1 MVWQPADQ
9 DSKRRARNWDPFSLG
24 MATSNNAGVP
34 NVDVHVTRQDTPLY
48 LLARMPTRI
57 VLLCGLPASGKS
69 TLGTYIAE
77 HIPRTKLIEYD
88 QLSHDD
94 ASIEAWRC
102 ARRHAVDLLE
112 RSIQQFDLIV
122 LDDNFYLRSMR
133 KDIARALKDHSCVHF
148 GVIHLQ
154 TDLSACLERNRNR
167 SRSVPEHIVR
177 SMADRMEPP
186 FNDSPYYWDVNVLS
200 LDTTNGDFPHDHWDT
215 IQNFLQTKLGPIPYP
230 SEEELTKEP
239 TELTLSQQRDA
250 HWRAVVRN
258 IGQSYP
264 HLARHANQARKHC
277 LQSNGSTLEDFLQFE
292 DWIPED
298 VLPIIREQ
306 LQALGDPPMKEER

>member
-1 MVWQPADQ
+1 MVWLQADQ
-9 DSKRRARNWDPFSLG
+9 NYKRRARNWDHSLDRD
-24 MATSNNAGVP
+24 SKNNAVGIQTCLVIFLGKIP
-34 NVDVHVTRQDTPLY
+34 GNI
-48 LLARMPTRI
+48 AMPTRI

-77 HIPRTKLIEYD
+77 RIPRTKLIEYD
-88 QLSHDD
+88 QLSHAD
-94 ASIEAWRC
+94 ASIESWRR

-133 KDIARALKDHSCVHF
+133 KDITRTLKEHCVHF
-148 GVIHLQ
+148 GVIYLQ
-154 TDLSACLERNRNR
+154 TDLSACLERNRHR

-200 LDTTNGDFPHDHWDT
+200 LDDTTNGDFPHDQWDT

-230 SEEELTKEP
+230 SEEDLTKEP

-250 HWRAVVRN
+250 HWRAVVRT
-258 IGQSYP
+258 IGQHYP
-264 HLARHANQARKHC
+264 HLARYANQARKHC
-277 LQSNGSTLEDFLQFE
+277 LQSNETTLDDFLQFG
-292 DWIPED
+292 DWIPEE
-298 VLPIIREQ
+298 VLPIIQEQ
-306 LQALGDPPMKEER
+306 LQALGDPPVKEES